1 MDSLALHLR
10 RPTPLH
16 PRSGPSNFLYALL
29 SPSSRLRCSSVVT
42 LPTPTYGASAACV
55 AEVTDY
61 RLSPLRRS
69 GLTPRQGE
77 SRGSGGSITSSS
89 FVMVSLA
96 SSHAAIKLLRHV
108 SHQFLR
114 AAPPD
119 PAVIICHHQSFGHR
133 LMGGDII
140 CGDRPTARGSLALV
154 SYFQATFLPY
164 SRSNHG
170 GSSHGGS
177 IFPSLNHGGLNGDR
191 SSRGTGP
198 FITVKCWHW
207 LVNQRKRM
215 WSGFFHPPMMGGV
228 SCVVHR

>member
-1 MDSLALHLR
+1 M
-10 RPTPLH
+10 H
-16 PRSGPSNFLYALL
+16 PRSGPSNFLYAPS

-42 LPTPTYGASAACV
+42 PPTPTSSGPSAACV
-55 AEVTDY
+55 SAPEVTDY
-61 RLSPLRRS
+61 RLSPLRCS

-89 FVMVSLA
+89 FVMDILA
-96 SSHAAIKLLRHV
+96 SSHAATFKLLRYV

-114 AAPPD
+114 DALPD

-140 CGDRPTARGSLALV
+140 CGDRPTAHGSLALV

-164 SRSNHG
+164 PRSIHG

-191 SSRGTGP
+191 SSRGTGSLDR
-198 FITVKCWHW
+198 VGQ
-207 LVNQRKRM
+207 QRKRI
-215 WSGFFHPPMMGGV
+215 GCLV
-228 SCVVHR
+228 SCILR